1 MSGAHVIHSARLVD
15 GGTVV
20 ENGWVRFEGGRIA
33 ATGSGRTWAA
43 EAGRARSEGV
53 GDAHAEAGARSEGAG
68 DAREVLSTDA
78 AGAWLTP
85 GFVDIHVHGGGGA
98 AFDDD
103 AEAIA
108 RGLALHRR
116 HGTTRSVVSLVTAPI
131 ASLAQRLR
139 EVAAITAAD
148 PRILGSHLEG
158 PFLDVGHKGA
168 HNPSLLRAPTSTDV
182 DLLLEAAGGTLRQVT
197 LAPELP
203 GGMDA
208 VRAFSA
214 AGVAV
219 AVGHTAAD
227 YDQARAAFDAGASI
241 LTHAFNAMP
250 GLHHRAPGPVA
261 AATRTPGVTLEI
273 VNDGVHVHPEVVRMA
288 FAAAPGR
295 IALITDAMAA
305 AGSADGDYL
314 LGGLEVE
321 VRDGVARLAAG
332 GSIAGSTLTLDD
344 ALRRA
349 VREVGIPMA
358 EAVRAVT
365 ATPAA
370 AIGRG
375 GDLGRMLPGYAADA
389 VLLDAD
395 FTVRQVW
402 SAGAPVL

>member
-1 MSGAHVIHSARLVD
+1 VSGAHVIHSARLVD

-20 ENGWVRFEGGRIA
+20 EDGWVRFDGERIVA
-33 ATGSGRTWAA
+33 RGTGRTWVA
-43 EAGRARSEGV
+43 EAGG
-53 GDAHAEAGARSEGAG
+53 
-68 DAREVLSTDA
+68 LPTTDA
-78 AGAWLTP
+78 AGDWLAP

-98 AFDDD
+98 AFDDG

-116 HGTTRSVVSLVTAPI
+116 HGTTRSVVSLVTATVD
-131 ASLAQRLR
+131 SLAQRVR
-139 EVAAITAAD
+139 EVAALAAAD

-158 PFLDVGHKGA
+158 PFLDAGHKGA
-168 HNPSLLRAPTSTDV
+168 HDPALLRPPTAADV

-208 VRAFSA
+208 IRALSA

-227 YDQARAAFDAGASI
+227 YDQALAAFDAGASI

-295 IALITDAMAA
+295 VALITDAMAA
-305 AGSADGDYL
+305 TGSADGDYR
-314 LGGLEVE
+314 LGGLDVE
-321 VRDGVARLAAG
+321 VREGVARLAAG

-349 VREVGIPMA
+349 VLEVGIPVA

-365 ATPAA
+365 STPAA
-370 AIGRG
+370 AVGRS
-375 GDLGRMLPGYAADA
+375 GDLGRLLPGYAADA